1 MRSMVYLVAK
11 SHGLGRR
18 ELGHHWQTSLIDD
31 DMMFATELSPLR
43 AIGTGLIKAGGG
55 ALAESMLARLIW
67 SSPIQGLKISQL
79 IHDFYKISSP
89 LRHWVHYLFTR
100 NKYIVKTVRWC

>member
-1 MRSMVYLVAK
+1 MVYLVAN

-31 DMMFATELSPLR
+31 DMMFATEPSPLP
-43 AIGTGLIKAGGG
+43 AIGTGLIKAGGR
-55 ALAESMLARLIW
+55 ERWPSRCWRVLIR
-67 SSPIQGLKISQL
+67 SSPIQRLKISQL

>member
-1 MRSMVYLVAK
+1 MRSMVYLVAN

-55 ALAESMLARLIW
+55 DAGRVDAGASHL
-67 SSPIQGLKISQL
+67 
-79 IHDFYKISSP
+79 
-89 LRHWVHYLFTR
+89 V
-100 NKYIVKTVRWC
+100 

>member
-1 MRSMVYLVAK
+1 MVYLVAN

-55 ALAESMLARLIW
+55 PSSMATH
-67 SSPIQGLKISQL
+67 SIQGTIQGRRSEE
-79 IHDFYKISSP
+79 
-89 LRHWVHYLFTR
+89 R
-100 NKYIVKTVRWC
+100 

>member
-1 MRSMVYLVAK
+1 MVYLVAN

-31 DMMFATELSPLR
+31 DMMFAAEPSPLP

-55 ALAESMLARLIW
+55 TLAESMLARLIW

-89 LRHWVHYLFTR
+89 LRHWVRHLFTR

>member
-1 MRSMVYLVAK
+1 MVYLVANG
-11 SHGLGRR
+11 HGLGCR
-18 ELGHHWQTSLIDD
+18 ELAHHWQISLIDD
-31 DMMFATELSPLR
+31 GMMFAAEPSPLP

-55 ALAESMLARLIW
+55 TLAESMLARLIW

-89 LRHWVHYLFTR
+89 LRHWVRHLFTR